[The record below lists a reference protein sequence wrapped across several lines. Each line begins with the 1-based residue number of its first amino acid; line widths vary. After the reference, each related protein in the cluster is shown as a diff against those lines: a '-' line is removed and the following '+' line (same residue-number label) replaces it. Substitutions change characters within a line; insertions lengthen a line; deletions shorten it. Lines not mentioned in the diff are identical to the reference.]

1 MAIAPNRY
9 FNNPG
14 IAQAAAN
21 LSSLFSPAMG
31 AEGAA
36 DAAGYALADARRA
49 EMNNL
54 GRLFEAAQDPNFN
67 QTVFDRM
74 GQATGRWN
82 PSQGYYAVDQNNA
95 TQRYGYDTQAATS
108 RANNSAD
115 NLRAL
120 QERRMMEAA
129 AMERL
134 GITDAT
140 DRYKI
145 DTDATVSTGNNI
157 RDNQRSAITG
167 LFGPVGQGEIR
178 PAVPEDLLGVLGLP
192 GIDQVVGAPKPLS
205 ETEVNA
211 QRILSLPP
219 ELQDAIAFGNTPVE
233 NIVTPEGPR
242 VQTRLGSIGQEP
254 VINKGAEASAKLLN
268 YQTPDGRSGSALFD
282 PGSQT
287 LVDATTRQPLPQGT
301 RTYTGQLSGGQ
312 DETGLGLTGAT
323 QSRIQ
328 QQLLSTDQTL
338 DTAKTLRDL
347 VSSSPSSQGLVGSL
361 RGTAQ
366 DIVQTGGDLGQFFG
380 GAIEEANQAVRAGML
395 DAGVAAQNFDPNI
408 PAIQMMTN
416 LLAWQYAK
424 SLSGDRVSNE
434 QLAQARAAIGGEGIF
449 ANRANTLT
457 RLDQLIQSMERQ
469 RANLQPMAP
478 GVGYGNQ
485 SGAAPAPAGGATRL
499 RFDANGNQIQ

>member
-9 FNNPG
+9 FNDPG
-14 IAQAAAN
+14 IARAAAS

-31 AEGAA
+31 AESGAE
-36 DAAGYALADARRA
+36 AAAFATADARRA

-54 GRLFEAAQDPNFN
+54 GRLFDYTSDPNFD
-67 QTVFDRM
+67 QTRFDRM
-74 GQATGRWN
+74 GLATGRWTPN
-82 PSQGYYAVDQNNA
+82 QSFYSVDQSNL
-95 TQRYGYDTQAATS
+95 TS
-108 RANNSAD
+108 RANNAAD
-115 NLRAL
+115 NARML
-120 QERRMMEAA
+120 QTNM
-129 AMERL
+129 L
-134 GITDAT
+134 
-140 DRYKI
+140 
-145 DTDATVSTGNNI
+145 
-157 RDNQRSAITG
+157 DNQRQAITS
-167 LFGPVGQGEIR
+167 LYDTVAPGEIR
-178 PAVPEDLLGVLGLP
+178 PAVPENLMGVLGLP
-192 GIDQVVGAPKPLS
+192 GIDQVTGAPKPLTES
-205 ETEVNA
+205 EVNA

-301 RTYTGQLSGGQ
+301 RTYTGQLSGSQ

-323 QSRIQ
+323 QSRVQ

-338 DTAKTLRDL
+338 DTARTLRDL
-347 VSSSPSSQGLVGSL
+347 VSSSPSSQGLVGAL

-366 DIVQTGGDLGQFFG
+366 DIIQTGGDLGQFFG
-380 GAIEEANQAVRAGML
+380 GSIEEVNQAVRSGLL
-395 DAGVAAQNFDPNI
+395 DVGVAAQNFDPNI

-424 SLSGDRVSNE
+424 ALSGDRVSNE
-434 QLAQARAAIGGEGIF
+434 QLNQARVAIGGEGIF

-478 GVGYGNQ
+478 GVGYG
-485 SGAAPAPAGGATRL
+485 GAAPATTGGATRL
-499 RFDANGNQIQ
+499 RFDANGNPIQ

>member
-21 LSSLFSPAMG
+21 LSSLFSPVG
-31 AEGAA
+31 AEGGAEAA
-36 DAAGYALADARRA
+36 AFATADARRA

-54 GRLFEAAQDPNFN
+54 GRLFDYAQDPSLD
-67 QTVFDRM
+67 QTRFDRM
-74 GQATGRWN
+74 GQAVGRWN
-82 PSQGYYAVDQNNA
+82 PSQGYYAVDQSNL
-95 TQRYGYDTQAATS
+95 TS
-108 RANNSAD
+108 RANNAAD
-115 NLRAL
+115 NQRAL
-120 QERRMMEAA
+120 QTNV
-129 AMERL
+129 L
-134 GITDAT
+134 
-140 DRYKI
+140 
-145 DTDATVSTGNNI
+145 
-157 RDNQRSAITG
+157 DNQRQAVTS
-167 LFGPVGQGEIR
+167 LFDTVGQGEIR
-178 PAVPEDLLGVLGLP
+178 PAVPEELMGVLGLP
-192 GIDQVVGAPKPLS
+192 GIDQVMGAPKPLTES
-205 ETEVNA
+205 EVNGA
-211 QRILSLPP
+211 RIQSLPP
-219 ELQDAIAFGNTPVE
+219 ELQDAIAFGSTPVE

-242 VQTRLGSIGQEP
+242 VQTRLGAIGQEP

-338 DTAKTLRDL
+338 DTAMTLRDL

-380 GAIEEANQAVRAGML
+380 GAIEEANQAVRNGML

-478 GVGYGNQ
+478 GVGLGGQ
-485 SGAAPAPAGGATRL
+485 AGAAPAPAGGATRL
-499 RFDANGNQIQ
+499 RFDANGNPIQ

>member
-1 MAIAPNRY
+1 MAVRSSRY
-9 FNNPG
+9 FNDPAM
-14 IAQAAAN
+14 AQAAAN
-21 LSSLFSPAMG
+21 LSSLFAPAMG

-54 GRLFEAAQDPNFN
+54 GRLFDYAQDPNLD
-67 QTVFDRM
+67 QTRFDRM
-74 GQATGRWN
+74 GQAVGRWN
-82 PSQGYYAVDQNNA
+82 PSQGYYAVDQSN
-95 TQRYGYDTQAATS
+95 ATS
-108 RANNSAD
+108 RANN
-115 NLRAL
+115 
-120 QERRMMEAA
+120 AA
-129 AMERL
+129 
-134 GITDAT
+134 
-140 DRYKI
+140 
-145 DTDATVSTGNNI
+145 
-157 RDNQRSAITG
+157 DNQRMLQTNVLDNKRQAITS
-167 LFGPVGQGEIR
+167 LFDTVAPGEIR
-178 PAVPEDLLGVLGLP
+178 PAVPEELMGVLGLP
-192 GIDQVVGAPKPLS
+192 GIDQVTGAPKPLTES
-205 ETEVNA
+205 EVKGGLL
-211 QRILSLPP
+211 QRMPP
-219 ELQDAIAFGNTPVE
+219 ELQDAITFGNTAVE

-242 VQTRLGSIGQEP
+242 VTTRLGALGQEP

-301 RTYTGQLSGGQ
+301 RTYTGQLSGSQ

-323 QSRIQ
+323 QSRVQ

-347 VSSSPSSQGLVGSL
+347 VERSPSSQGLVGAL

-380 GAIEEANQAVRAGML
+380 GAIEEANQAVRNGML

-434 QLAQARAAIGGEGIF
+434 QLNQARSAIGGEGIF

-469 RANLQPMAP
+469 RTNLQPMAP

-485 SGAAPAPAGGATRL
+485 PGATPAPAGGATRL
-499 RFDANGNQIQ
+499 RFDANGNPIQ

>member
-1 MAIAPNRY
+1 VAIAPNRY

-21 LSSLFSPAMG
+21 LSSLFAPAMG
-31 AEGAA
+31 AESAA

-54 GRLFEAAQDPNFN
+54 GRLFDYAQDPDLD
-67 QTVFDRM
+67 QTRFDRM
-74 GQATGRWN
+74 GLATGRWTPN
-82 PSQGYYAVDQNNA
+82 QSFYSVDQGNL
-95 TQRYGYDTQAATS
+95 TS
-108 RANNSAD
+108 RANNAAD
-115 NLRAL
+115 NQRAL
-120 QERRMMEAA
+120 QTNV
-129 AMERL
+129 L
-134 GITDAT
+134 
-140 DRYKI
+140 
-145 DTDATVSTGNNI
+145 
-157 RDNQRSAITG
+157 DNQRQAITS
-167 LFGPVGQGEIR
+167 LFDTVSPGEIR
-178 PAVPEDLLGVLGLP
+178 PAVPQDLMGVLGLP
-192 GIDQVVGAPKPLS
+192 GIDQVTGAPKPLT

-211 QRILSLPP
+211 ARIQSLPL

-242 VQTRLGSIGQEP
+242 VQTRFGSIGQEP

-287 LVDATTRQPLPQGT
+287 LVDATTREPLPQGT
-301 RTYTGQLSGGQ
+301 RTYTGQLSGSQ

-323 QSRIQ
+323 QSRVQ

-338 DTAKTLRDL
+338 DTARTLRDL

-380 GAIEEANQAVRAGML
+380 GAIEEANQAVRNGML

-424 SLSGDRVSNE
+424 ALSGDRVSNE
-434 QLAQARAAIGGEGIF
+434 QLNQARVAIGGEGIF

-485 SGAAPAPAGGATRL
+485 PVAAPAGGATRL
-499 RFDANGNQIQ
+499 RFDANGNPIQ